1 MPQGLSEEDYK
12 RLYECIKSY
21 CGLIFNPFAVLEWVE
36 GKATEES
43 ASKISAVVDSAKLKY
58 ILEADYLIYTR
69 EILDQCCQQDQNLQ
83 VPDFRI
89 LQNLSDNSTFSSA
102 LGILATQVPDY
113 LEENQR
119 KRFQQKGQIPVKI
132 PVVSVRLWV
141 EETFKW
147 KENNLE
153 TYRKRVVDFNS
164 SFSEDIKGKEGYFAN
179 PRQYQKGWIK
189 GFLKVDRILRAFNP
203 HINDGGINDIL
214 DRVDSIKCEAVN
226 LYWKVREERMEYGN
240 PPKDTDVGDYI
251 FLSGIPYA
259 DIVLM
264 EDKLRGSILKVDSSF
279 KSKVFSNA
287 GDCLNALKKQGF
299 FY

>member
-1 MPQGLSEEDYK
+1 
-12 RLYECIKSY
+12 
-21 CGLIFNPFAVLEWVE
+21 VLEWVE